1 VQKLLVIFISISLAL
16 IGCASST
23 GGGIP
28 TGIIDGTIE
37 VDNDISDLQNGQTD
51 SAVIAQEITDTID
64 TAIGQL
70 ERSEDSD
77 SEFTDIIQRI
87 QAREPVDY
95 IEPTGG
101 GSKPYSTGARSQEPA
116 E

>member
-1 VQKLLVIFISISLAL
+1 MQKILVAIISVSIAFM
-16 IGCASST
+16 GCVSST

-28 TGIIDGTIE
+28 TSLVDGTIE
-37 VDNDISDLQNGQTD
+37 IDNDISDLQDGQTD
-51 SAVIAQEITDTID
+51 SLVIAQEITDIVD
-64 TAIGQL
+64 TAIDQL
-70 ERSEDSD
+70 ERSEDSN

-87 QAREPVDY
+87 QAREPVNY

-101 GSKPYSTGARSQEPA
+101 DNEPYSAGAGSKEPA

>member
-1 VQKLLVIFISISLAL
+1 MQKLLVIFISISLAL

>member
-1 VQKLLVIFISISLAL
+1 MQKILA
-16 IGCASST
+16 IIAVSSFAFFGCVSST
-23 GGGIP
+23 GGGIS
-28 TGIIDGTIE
+28 TSLIDGTIQ
-37 VDNDISDLQNGQTD
+37 VDNDISDLQDGQTD

-70 ERSEDSD
+70 ESSEDSD
-77 SEFTDIIQRI
+77 REFTDIIQRI
-87 QAREPVDY
+87 QAREPIDY

-101 GSKPYSTGARSQEPA
+101 DSEPHSTGVESQEPT